1 MFKEKKNNTQ
11 PLVIGTAV
19 VGILSAA
26 AALFLAS
33 KPGCQLRQDLAE
45 KCSDMGETIQNWDLV
60 KKALR
65 KKEEPTLSKTHLLL
79 GGIVGGVLAAATTLL
94 LAPKSGRS
102 LRRNIADKYQEITEN
117 EYLSQIAELNP
128 FQKGSKLRTL
138 LKEKKK
144 SHR

>member
-19 VGILSAA
+19 VGILGVATA
-26 AALFLAS
+26 IFLAS
-33 KPGCQLRQDLAE
+33 KPGCQLRQDLAD
-45 KCSDMGETIQNWDLV
+45 KCSDMGETIQNWELI

-65 KKEEPTLSKTHLLL
+65 KKEEPSLSKKHLLL

-94 LAPKSGRS
+94 LAPRSGRS

-138 LKEKKK
+138 LKDKKK
-144 SHR
+144 